1 MTLVSDDDRRRYDA
15 DGVVYLRRVFDD
27 RWLDVV
33 AQAIE
38 EGRANTGPMYVDY
51 SRDSSPLSSGAN
63 AT

>member
-15 DGVVYLRRVFDD
+15 DGVVCLHRVFDD

-38 EGRANTGPMYVDY
+38 EGRANPGPMDVDT
-51 SRDSSPLSSGAN
+51 P
-63 AT
+63 ATVRP